1 MIELRTS
8 TSTATPPTEVLDPAA
23 PSSSILTARE
33 FAPIRADLARLF
45 HRVQGV
51 DFIEARS

>member
-8 TSTATPPTEVLDPAA
+8 TSTARRRLRSSILPR

>member
-23 PSSSILTARE
+23 PEQLDPNGSR
-33 FAPIRADLARLF
+33 IRADPR
-45 HRVQGV
+45 
-51 DFIEARS
+51 